1 MRSLNHDA
9 LQLFTAAVPQDLRS
23 FVLRACT
30 ASSMLLPG
38 LPGAD
43 PAAKLLSDNYE
54 GILNFLSDY

>member
-1 MRSLNHDA
+1 MRFLSNDA
-9 LQLFTAAVPQDLRS
+9 LQLFTAALADLRS
-23 FVLRACT
+23 FILRACT